1 MNGCWGIK
9 LRNLILTL
17 IITLL
22 IVRSSF
28 FFVAFQFIISFAV
41 VGSMHKA
48 FDDGN
53 WALVPEQS
61 VREQILLALRRA
73 KAEMGAVSGNDSSWP
88 LFDKV
93 WHLRIIVSH
102 FLTVRRFTS
111 TQMAYIYIVLSIS
124 K

>member
-28 FFVAFQFIISFAV
+28 FLVAFQFIISFAV

-93 WHLRIIVSH
+93 CG
-102 FLTVRRFTS
+102 
-111 TQMAYIYIVLSIS
+111 IYALSFHTF
-124 K
+124 